1 MKKEISNI
9 SGVTLIELLIG
20 VVISVVMMAA
30 MFTSYN
36 VVNNTY
42 SKITDTAKMSQAG
55 RETLGMIMKDV
66 RMAGFKYFGDNI
78 PYDANEHIPILITK
92 QSISSDNLCDRLEIV
107 YGDYKYDDTL
117 KNFEYKRYKVTY
129 QCKKD
134 GRTDPKSGE
143 EYWKP
148 PQNLKILEK
157 KKEVWRPGKPGSF
170 AVDQNDKRTHDFE
183 DLVYFVQDLI
193 FAPID
198 ENGKLISPPPSSST
212 NASKVNSIK
221 IVDVLLS
228 IRSKNEFFR
237 LKNSRVK
244 KALHDSGRDIKFNDK
259 YMRETIIISAHAR
272 NLGF

>member
-1 MKKEISNI
+1 
-9 SGVTLIELLIG
+9 
-20 VVISVVMMAA
+20 
-30 MFTSYN
+30 
-36 VVNNTY
+36 
-42 SKITDTAKMSQAG
+42 MSQAG

-157 KKEVWRPGKPGSF
+157 KKEVWIPGKPGSF

>member
-157 KKEVWRPGKPGSF
+157 KKEVWKPGKPGSF

>member
-78 PYDANEHIPILITK
+78 PYDAKEHIPILITK

-157 KKEVWRPGKPGSF
+157 KKEVWKPGKPGSF